1 MDRRRMT
8 AAAGGGWSVVGRL
21 RKAMKK
27 INFILF
33 SIGIIR
39 RWELISSIHQRRK
52 KQRRQQQQQRR
63 FLSFNERLVGLQGYT
78 ELVEDHDHH
87 DHHRSSVNNGGG
99 VLDRTCSLDQD
110 DIDKRSERF
119 IANFRR
125 DLLLQRQVSLELG
138 YCKLN

>member
-1 MDRRRMT
+1 MEPRRRIS
-8 AAAGGGWSVVGRL
+8 GGGWSVVGRL
-21 RKAMKK
+21 RKAVKK

-39 RWELISSIHQRRK
+39 RWELISSIHQRRRR
-52 KQRRQQQQQRR
+52 RRQQQQQRR

-78 ELVEDHDHH
+78 ELTEDHDH